1 MRKVLSLFILAIML
15 FSLSSCDGMID
26 FMGKMGGNIMGANVE
41 KVQDVANKITVS
53 SDNVTDISND
63 KNQDGSYKF
72 VIADGLPSI
81 TIDSETMRKVTTT
94 LPAIDKS
101 VVKDIADIRSN
112 ENIAVFVDEMSVAA
126 DGEVAKAAQ
135 GTAIIMDAVLDSVT
149 GQINDALA
157 SMGDDNPIVST
168 ISDTINNLKN
178 SISSIADGT
187 VTATKADVVTL
198 QLIESFAKDAS
209 SLANN
214 IVESG
219 SDITEIINS
228 SENNIIESVNDL
240 VVVTA
245 ALSPASVFDLDLQAI
260 VSGVMNGLSG
270 MQEEEQIED
279 RSIAD
284 VEGFDIAPFAPAIR
298 SLYYSFGDVAG
309 SDFENRVSFL
319 GTHKSVY
326 ETYANV
332 SEAGQVF
339 EFDSYLALLQYVASS
354 ILSEANR
361 YYQLILSDDSIL
373 ESLGLLEYKNELP
386 VDVWTIVEEFAKAN
400 DWVRNLKAP
409 VKLVIPERYE
419 KLYEALSS
427 ISNSNSGN
435 ALSTLFKNPNN
446 NAPTIATL
454 KTLKIMINHVDI
466 SGLLNLISKY
476 TKDFDLENELD
487 KAISWFEN

>member
-1 MRKVLSLFILAIML
+1 MRKVLSLLVLIIML

-63 KNQDGSYKF
+63 KNQDGSYEF

-81 TIDSETMRKVTTT
+81 TIDSETMGKVTTT

-149 GQINDALA
+149 EALA
-157 SMGDDNPIVST
+157 SMGDNPIVST

-214 IVESG
+214 IESE

-260 VSGVMNGLSG
+260 VSGVMDGLSG
-270 MQEEEQIED
+270 MQEKEQIED

-386 VDVWTIVEEFAKAN
+386 VDVWTIVEEFAKVN
-400 DWVRNLKAP
+400 EWVNNLNAP

-419 KLYEALSS
+419 TLYEAITS
-427 ISNSNSGN
+427 ISDSDSGN
-435 ALSTLFKNPNN
+435 ALTSLFKNSDN
-446 NAPTIATL
+446 NAPTVAAL

-476 TKDFDLENELD
+476 ANDFNLENTLD

>member
-1 MRKVLSLFILAIML
+1 MRKVLSLLVLIIML

-63 KNQDGSYKF
+63 KNQDGSYEF
-72 VIADGLPSI
+72 VIAGGLPSI
-81 TIDSETMRKVTTT
+81 TIDSETMGKVTTT

-149 GQINDALA
+149 EALA
-157 SMGDDNPIVST
+157 SMGDNPIVST

-214 IVESG
+214 IESE

-260 VSGVMNGLSG
+260 VSGVMW
-270 MQEEEQIED
+270 M
-279 RSIAD
+279 
-284 VEGFDIAPFAPAIR
+284 V
-298 SLYYSFGDVAG
+298 
-309 SDFENRVSFL
+309 FL
-319 GTHKSVY
+319 GCRKRS
-326 ETYANV
+326 
-332 SEAGQVF
+332 
-339 EFDSYLALLQYVASS
+339 
-354 ILSEANR
+354 R
-361 YYQLILSDDSIL
+361 
-373 ESLGLLEYKNELP
+373 
-386 VDVWTIVEEFAKAN
+386 
-400 DWVRNLKAP
+400 
-409 VKLVIPERYE
+409 
-419 KLYEALSS
+419 
-427 ISNSNSGN
+427 
-435 ALSTLFKNPNN
+435 
-446 NAPTIATL
+446 
-454 KTLKIMINHVDI
+454 
-466 SGLLNLISKY
+466 
-476 TKDFDLENELD
+476 
-487 KAISWFEN
+487 

>member
-1 MRKVLSLFILAIML
+1 MRKVLSLLVLIIML

-53 SDNVTDISND
+53 SDNVTDISKD
-63 KNQDGSYKF
+63 KNPDGSYEF
-72 VIADGLPSI
+72 AIADGIHSI
-81 TIDSETMRKVTTT
+81 TIDSETMEKVSTT

-101 VVKDIADIRSN
+101 AVKDIAGIRSN
-112 ENIAVFVDEMSVAA
+112 ENIAVFVEEMSVVA
-126 DGEVAKAAQ
+126 DNEVAKAAQ

-270 MQEEEQIED
+270 MQEEERSVTAIE
-279 RSIAD
+279 
-284 VEGFDIAPFAPAIR
+284 EFDIAPFAPAIR
-298 SLYYSFGDVAG
+298 SLYYSFGDIAG
-309 SDFENRVSFL
+309 ADFGKRVSFL
-319 GTHKSVY
+319 STHKAIY

-339 EFDSYLALLQYVASS
+339 TFDSYLALLQYTAGS

-361 YYQLILSDDSIL
+361 YYQLILSDDSL
-373 ESLGLLEYKNELP
+373 LGSLGILEYKEELP
-386 VDVWTIVEEFAKAN
+386 ADVWSIVEEFAKVN
-400 DWVRNLKAP
+400 EWVNNLNAP

-419 KLYEALSS
+419 TLYEAITS
-427 ISNSNSGN
+427 ISDSDSGN
-435 ALSTLFKNPNN
+435 ALTSLFKNSDN
-446 NAPTIATL
+446 NAPTVAAL

-476 TKDFDLENELD
+476 ANDFNLENTLD

>member
-1 MRKVLSLFILAIML
+1 MRKVVSLLILIIML
-15 FSLSSCDGMID
+15 FSLPSCDGMID

-63 KNQDGSYKF
+63 KNPDGSYEF
-72 VIADGLPSI
+72 AIADGIPSI
-81 TIDSETMRKVTTT
+81 TIDSGTMGKVSTT

-101 VVKDIADIRSN
+101 AVKDIADIRSN
-112 ENIAVFVDEMSVAA
+112 ENIAVFVEEMSVAA
-126 DGEVAKAAQ
+126 DKEVAKAAQ

-149 GQINDALA
+149 GQINEALA
-157 SMGDDNPIVST
+157 SMGDNPIVST

-178 SISSIADGT
+178 SVSSIADGT

-209 SLANN
+209 SLAN
-214 IVESG
+214 
-219 SDITEIINS
+219 DIENGYDISEIINS

-245 ALSPASVFDLDLQAI
+245 TLSPASVFDLDLHAI
-260 VSGVMNGLSG
+260 VSSVMDGLSG
-270 MQEEEQIED
+270 MQKED
-279 RSIAD
+279 RSVAT
-284 VEGFDIAPFAPAIR
+284 VEEFDIAPFAPAIR
-298 SLYYSFGDVAG
+298 SLYYSFGDIVG
-309 SDFENRVSFL
+309 SDFGKRVSFL
-319 GTHKSVY
+319 STHKAIY

-339 EFDSYLALLQYVASS
+339 KFDSYLALLQYTAGS

-361 YYQLILSDDSIL
+361 YYQLILRDDSL
-373 ESLGLLEYKNELP
+373 LKSLGILEYKEELP
-386 VDVWTIVEEFAKAN
+386 ADVWSIVEEFAKAN
-400 DWVRNLKAP
+400 EWVKNPNVP

-419 KLYEALSS
+419 TLYEAITS
-427 ISNSNSGN
+427 ISDSDSGN
-435 ALSTLFKNPNN
+435 ALTTLFKNSDN
-446 NAPTIATL
+446 NAPTVTAL
-454 KTLKIMINHVDI
+454 KALKIMINHVDI

-476 TKDFDLENELD
+476 ANDFNLENTLD

>member
-1 MRKVLSLFILAIML
+1 MRKVVSLLILIIML

-26 FMGKMGGNIMGANVE
+26 LMGRMGDNIMGANVE

-63 KNQDGSYKF
+63 KNQDGSYEF
-72 VIADGLPSI
+72 IIADGLPSI
-81 TIDSETMRKVTTT
+81 TIDSETMGKVTTT

-126 DGEVAKAAQ
+126 DDEVAKAAQ

-209 SLANN
+209 SLAND
-214 IVESG
+214 IESG
-219 SDITEIINS
+219 TDISEIINS

-245 ALSPASVFDLDLQAI
+245 ALSPASVFDLDLQA
-260 VSGVMNGLSG
+260 
-270 MQEEEQIED
+270 
-279 RSIAD
+279 
-284 VEGFDIAPFAPAIR
+284 
-298 SLYYSFGDVAG
+298 
-309 SDFENRVSFL
+309 FL
-319 GTHKSVY
+319 GCRKRS
-326 ETYANV
+326 
-332 SEAGQVF
+332 
-339 EFDSYLALLQYVASS
+339 
-354 ILSEANR
+354 R
-361 YYQLILSDDSIL
+361 
-373 ESLGLLEYKNELP
+373 
-386 VDVWTIVEEFAKAN
+386 
-400 DWVRNLKAP
+400 
-409 VKLVIPERYE
+409 
-419 KLYEALSS
+419 
-427 ISNSNSGN
+427 
-435 ALSTLFKNPNN
+435 
-446 NAPTIATL
+446 
-454 KTLKIMINHVDI
+454 
-466 SGLLNLISKY
+466 
-476 TKDFDLENELD
+476 
-487 KAISWFEN
+487 